1 MRLLI
6 CHFLFLDG
14 RVAELAAFKPMKPDY
29 DIIIA
34 GGGLSGLS
42 LACAMIRSPLRERSI
57 LIVERD
63 AQKGNDRTW
72 GFWANRPTLFD
83 AAVSHTWDY
92 LNIVGEVGPQVVGLG
107 DYHYKVIQGLDFYN
121 FARRDL
127 ATCPNVH
134 FLYANIESVEDGHT
148 AACITVDGRPIYGGW
163 IFDSHPIPMPDANAE
178 YQHLKMHFRGW
189 EIETPGP
196 AFDPRAVT
204 FLDFRTPQEQEMRFF
219 YVLPFADNR
228 ALVEFTVFSKE
239 VLRRSQYEDALRR
252 YLADVLHIPQYRLI
266 SEERGSV
273 PITDD
278 PLLRNLG
285 RHVMAIGARAGR
297 VKPSTG
303 YAFMR
308 VQKDSD
314 AIVQS
319 MLLYG
324 SPFDAPD
331 DPDLYDVLDAV
342 LLKVMQEDGGHIK
355 EAFTVMFQRNPIDLI
370 LRFLDE
376 EATPVENLGLI
387 TSMSSPV
394 FVNAAMQVATHENLL
409 DIMKG

>member
-1 MRLLI
+1 
-6 CHFLFLDG
+6 
-14 RVAELAAFKPMKPDY
+14 MKPDH

-72 GFWANRPTLFD
+72 GFWAKRPTLFD
-83 AAVSHTWDY
+83 AAVSHTWEF
-92 LNIVGEVGPQVVGLG
+92 LISVGAEGPQRVSLG
-107 DYHYKVIQGLDFYN
+107 DYRYKVIRGLDFYD

-127 ATCPNVH
+127 ATCPNIH
-134 FLYANIESVEDGHT
+134 FLYGNIESVEDGRD
-148 AACITVDGRPIYGGW
+148 AACVTVDGQSVYGGW
-163 IFDSHPIPMPDANAE
+163 VFDSHPVPMSNTDTP

-196 AFDPRAVT
+196 VFDPRAVT

-228 ALVEFTVFSKE
+228 ALVEFTVFSKD
-239 VLRRSQYEDALRR
+239 VLRRSQYEEALRH
-252 YLADVLHIPQYRLI
+252 YLADILHVSQYRLI

-278 PLLRNLG
+278 PLLRKLG
-285 RHVMAIGARAGR
+285 RRVMAIGARAGR

-314 AIVQS
+314 EIVKS

-342 LLKVMQEDGGHIK
+342 LLKVMQENGEHIK
-355 EAFTVMFQRNPIDLI
+355 AAFTAMFERNPIDLI

-376 EATPVENLGLI
+376 EATPAENLGLI
-387 TSMSSPV
+387 TSMSSSV
-394 FVNAAMQVATHENLL
+394 FVKAAMQVATHENLL